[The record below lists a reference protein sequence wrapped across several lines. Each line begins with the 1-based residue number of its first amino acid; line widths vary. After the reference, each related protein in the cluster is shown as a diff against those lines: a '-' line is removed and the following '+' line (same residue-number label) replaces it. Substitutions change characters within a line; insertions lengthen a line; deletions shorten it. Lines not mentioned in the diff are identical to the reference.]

1 MVTERW
7 MRVTMGVVLT
17 AAGAYLLYR
26 LRFVLITV
34 TLAAMLSYALLPL
47 VEATA
52 RLRIGSRPLPR
63 LAAVIIVF
71 VLVGMILGGLLR
83 LAAGPTSD
91 QVKSLAANTRT
102 YRTDL
107 ATTLTRLRISIE
119 DTLPPD
125 FRQSFE
131 DALTRASALAVDAL
145 GHVVRA
151 TAEWLAHIV
160 ELILVPI
167 LAFYFLADLPTLKNE
182 LLRFLPASARLPVL
196 LVAHRLDR
204 ILAGYVWGQIILMTI
219 AGVMVW
225 LVLWILGIPFPLLLG
240 IIAGVTR
247 GIPII
252 GPVLGAVPIVGL
264 AALQSVP
271 LGVTVLIFFA
281 ILQFVESKLI
291 LPLVLGRQ
299 LGVHAA
305 TIIIALLIGNAMFGL
320 VGMFL
325 AAPIAASIKEVLEL
339 VERGFVDGKKKTE
352 HALASPG
359 P

>member
-7 MRVTMGVVLT
+7 IRITLGVALV
-17 AAGAYLLYR
+17 AAGAFLLYR

-52 RLRIGSRPLPR
+52 RLRIAGYPLPR

-71 VLVGMILGGLLR
+71 VVVGLVLTGLVQ
-83 LAAGPTSD
+83 LAAGPMGE
-91 QVKSLAANTRT
+91 QVKRLAANTRE
-102 YRTDL
+102 YRNEL
-107 ATTLTRLRISIE
+107 ATALTRFRVSIE
-119 DTLPPD
+119 DSLPPD
-125 FRQSFE
+125 FRQTFE
-131 DALTRASALAVDAL
+131 DALARGSALAVDAL
-145 GHVVRA
+145 GTVLRA
-151 TAEWLAHIV
+151 TAQWLAHIV
-160 ELILVPI
+160 EIILVPI
-167 LAFYFLADLPTLKNE
+167 LAFYFLADLPSLKDE
-182 LLRFLPASARLPVL
+182 LIRFLPASARVPVL
-196 LVAHRLDR
+196 LIAHRLDR
-204 ILAGYVWGQIILMTI
+204 ILAGYVWGQILLMAI

-225 LVLWILGIPFPLLLG
+225 LVLLILGIPFPLLLG
-240 IIAGVTR
+240 IVAGLTR

-264 AALQSVP
+264 AAIQSVP
-271 LGVTVLIFFA
+271 LGVTVLVFFV
-281 ILQFVESKLI
+281 ILQFVESKVI

-325 AAPIAASIKEVLEL
+325 AAPVAASMKEVLDLIERNFDDPKRKPNPAL
-339 VERGFVDGKKKTE
+339 VTPRT
-352 HALASPG
+352 
-359 P
+359 